1 MSEHTAARR
10 HLVSI
15 LTHAILILFVLVS
28 VLPIFWMWMAAIKPF
43 DPSVNDPFAFPTSV
57 TFEYIKEAW
66 TTGRMLNS

>member
-43 DPSVNDPFAFPTSV
+43 DPSVNNPFAFPT
-57 TFEYIKEAW
+57 
-66 TTGRMLNS
+66 